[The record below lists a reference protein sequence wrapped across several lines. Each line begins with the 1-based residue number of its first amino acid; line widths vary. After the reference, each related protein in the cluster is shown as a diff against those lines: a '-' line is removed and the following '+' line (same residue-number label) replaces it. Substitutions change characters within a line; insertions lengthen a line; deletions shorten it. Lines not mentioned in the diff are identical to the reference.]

1 MLILATMD
9 DIDQKIILELEKD
22 SRVSTSKIAKR
33 TGIPQTTVHYRIKK
47 LVEEK
52 VIERYTVILNPEK
65 IGKSILA
72 YVLVLYDTQAMK
84 DSNYRYEETANGIKA
99 IPGVEEFAYT
109 TGQYDIILKVTAG
122 SVKELSSVVLERLR
136 KIPGVLRTETLVV
149 MNYFRK

>member
-1 MLILATMD
+1 MD